1 MPRRTSSF
9 VAAAAVVTALAVTLV
24 LSACAKVQVP
34 PADAPPE
41 QVVRAYL
48 DAVQSGNCT
57 ALGELATRNQAERG
71 WCGKGLTV
79 SHVTI
84 GTVQRDPG
92 SLVSR
97 DFEQSVYVPVR
108 LDVQGGADSVESGMR
123 DWGYVLVRDAAVQR
137 WRVAEEGTQAQVTQ
151 PR

>member
-1 MPRRTSSF
+1 MPRRAASLVA
-9 VAAAAVVTALAVTLV
+9 VAAFVTALGLTLV
-24 LSACAKVQVP
+24 LSACTKVQVP
-34 PADAPPE
+34 PADASPE
-41 QVVRAYL
+41 QVVRAYIE
-48 DAVQSGNCT
+48 AIQSGDCT
-57 ALGELATRNQAERG
+57 ALGQLATRNQGERG

-79 SHVTI
+79 SHVTV
-84 GTVQRDPG
+84 GKAQPDPG
-92 SLVSR
+92 SLASR

-137 WRVAEEGTQAQVTQ
+137 WRVAEEGTKAQVTQ